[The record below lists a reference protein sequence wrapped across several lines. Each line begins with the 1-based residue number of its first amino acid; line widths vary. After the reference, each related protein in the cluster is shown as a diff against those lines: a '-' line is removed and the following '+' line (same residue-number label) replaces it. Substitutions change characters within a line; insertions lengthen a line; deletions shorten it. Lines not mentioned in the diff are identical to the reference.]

1 MRDFGEVFGGTA
13 ATLVDRLTA
22 YLPSVVAATLLLL
35 VGWLLA
41 RLLKLLAVRAVLLID
56 TVLPRLGLPASVSRV
71 RAGRSA
77 TVVGAIVFWA
87 VLLAFAAAATQ
98 VLGLQAFT
106 DWLARLVD
114 YLPTLVVGV
123 LIIAVGWVL
132 SAFAAEL
139 VQATALRLEPGQ
151 RRLLARVVRVSILAA
166 AILIGAD
173 QLGVRIT
180 FLAIFVGAVA
190 LTVGGGVA
198 LAVGLGAREH
208 VANLVA
214 AQHLRQAYSVGQ
226 VLRVG
231 EHEGR
236 LLEVTATGFV
246 LESAEGRTVLPARML
261 ATQPVTVM
269 SKASGG

>member
-56 TVLPRLGLPASVSRV
+56 TVLPRLGLPASVSRM

-77 TVVGAIVFWA
+77 AVVGAIVFWA

-269 SKASGG
+269 SKAPGG

>member
-22 YLPSVVAATLLLL
+22 YLPSIVAATLLLL

-56 TVLPRLGLPASVSRV
+56 TVLPRLGLPATVSRV

-106 DWLARLVD
+106 DWLARLVE

-123 LIIAVGWVL
+123 LIVAVGWVL

-151 RRLLARVVRVSILAA
+151 RRVLARVVRVSILAA

-269 SKASGG
+269 SKGPGG

>member
-41 RLLKLLAVRAVLLID
+41 RLLKVLAVRAVLLID
-56 TVLPRLGLPASVSRV
+56 TVLPRLGLPASVSRM

-77 TVVGAIVFWA
+77 AVVGAIVFWA

-132 SAFAAEL
+132 SAFASEL

-269 SKASGG
+269 SKAPGG

>member
-1 MRDFGEVFGGTA
+1 MRDLGEVFGGTA

-22 YLPSVVAATLLLL
+22 YLPSIVAATLLLL

-77 TVVGAIVFWA
+77 TVAGAIVFWA

-123 LIIAVGWVL
+123 LILAAGWVL

-180 FLAIFVGAVA
+180 FLAIFVAAVA

-214 AQHLRQAYSVGQ
+214 AQHLRQAYSIGQ

-246 LESAEGRTVLPARML
+246 LESAEGRTVIPARML

>member
-1 MRDFGEVFGGTA
+1 MRDFGDVFSGTG

-22 YLPSVVAATLLLL
+22 YLPSLVAATLLLL
-35 VGWLLA
+35 FGWLLA

-87 VLLAFAAAATQ
+87 VLLVFAAAATQ

-123 LIIAVGWVL
+123 LILAAGWVL

-166 AILIGAD
+166 AVLIGAD

-236 LLEVTATGFV
+236 LLEVTSTGFV

-269 SKASGG
+269 SKAPGG